1 MNDKTRPVKHRPFRN
16 NTWDWLNER
25 LMTVSTVG
33 KLLNN
38 RRLVYM
44 HLSSLPYFQN
54 LLAANKNL
62 HDGLLTGIFPNL
74 VNEQVKVYVDDYH
87 VEKFILGMTV
97 KVQQVFII
105 LTSETLLTLTTSAIY
120 DACNM
125 QVTRLVIKMTECDE
139 RMFSH
144 ERFGLDTNQSLSR
157 STLDLVALGDAIG
170 KVILKTIKL
179 NKTMDLDETT
189 KNIRLS
195 GIASLSSKVFTNVP
209 IYEIPATYGNLIGK
223 RELAL

>member
-1 MNDKTRPVKHRPFRN
+1 MNDKTRPAKLRPFRN
-16 NTWDWLNER
+16 NTWDWVNER

-38 RRLVYM
+38 RRLVYT

-62 HDGLLTGIFPNL
+62 HDGLLTGILPNL

-105 LTSETLLTLTTSAIY
+105 LTGETLLTLTTSATY
-120 DACNM
+120 DVCNM

-139 RMFSH
+139 RMFSY
-144 ERFGLDTNQSLSR
+144 ERFGFDTNQSLSR
-157 STLDLVALGDAIG
+157 TTLDLVALGDEIG
-170 KVILKTIKL
+170 KVILETIRF
-179 NKTMDLDETT
+179 NKTVDLDETT

-195 GIASLSSKVFTNVP
+195 GITSLSGKVFTNLP
-209 IYEIPATYGNLIGK
+209 IYEIPATYGDLIGK